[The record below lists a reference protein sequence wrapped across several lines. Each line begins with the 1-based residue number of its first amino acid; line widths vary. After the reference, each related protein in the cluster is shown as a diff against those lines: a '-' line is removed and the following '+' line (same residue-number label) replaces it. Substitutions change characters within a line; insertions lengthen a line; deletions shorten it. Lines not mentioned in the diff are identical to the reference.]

1 MILIQALLLAITANL
16 ASGRVWSPI
25 TWPFCYP
32 LINGTI
38 VGIILGNPLLG
49 LTAGATINLAYIGWI
64 SAGGTMPSNIGIA
77 GVYGT
82 AITVLAGA
90 NPELGITL
98 AIPIGLLGTL
108 LWNLQM
114 TLNSFWVHRLD
125 ANAEKAELNKVFFN
139 AWLFPQLTSL
149 VINGLPAFLLI
160 FFGQSFFTEL
170 LGKIPQSFVN
180 ALSVTG
186 SLLPAVGVAML
197 LNYLGKKRAIPYFII
212 GFFATS
218 YLGLGTMAI
227 AIVGAC
233 IAVLSYFNGRDDEAV
248 SAYEEEPE
256 EEKPELQIQLKRSDL
271 IKHWLIGLGAEVGY
285 NYERMQAS
293 GNILAMVPI
302 IRRLYHDPKDISD
315 AMKRYLVFFNTEP
328 SFIGNVI
335 PGICA
340 SLEEQRANGAD
351 ISDEMINGLRTGL
364 MGPLA
369 GIGDSLAGGVIYPI
383 GISLGCTLALQGN
396 FSGPVIFFL
405 MFTGIMLV
413 LGYNLY
419 FMGYKKGSNAVM
431 ALLGEGGNSLTK
443 LTDAFGILGLMV
455 VGAMGAQN
463 VMVHLSAVINVGATE
478 IVLQNV
484 LDGLVLN
491 LLPFGLIMGTWQL
504 LRKKVS
510 PIVVVSLLMA
520 IGIIGYYL
528 NILGLGA

>member
-1 MILIQALLLAITANL
+1 M
-16 ASGRVWSPI
+16 
-25 TWPFCYP
+25 
-32 LINGTI
+32 
-38 VGIILGNPLLG
+38 
-49 LTAGATINLAYIGWI
+49 
-64 SAGGTMPSNIGIA
+64 
-77 GVYGT
+77 
-82 AITVLAGA
+82 
-90 NPELGITL
+90 
-98 AIPIGLLGTL
+98 
-108 LWNLQM
+108 
-114 TLNSFWVHRLD
+114 
-125 ANAEKAELNKVFFN
+125 
-139 AWLFPQLTSL
+139 LF
-149 VINGLPAFLLI
+149 
-160 FFGQSFFTEL
+160 
-170 LGKIPQSFVN
+170 
-180 ALSVTG
+180 
-186 SLLPAVGVAML
+186 
-197 LNYLGKKRAIPYFII
+197 
-212 GFFATS
+212 
-218 YLGLGTMAI
+218 
-227 AIVGAC
+227 
-233 IAVLSYFNGRDDEAV
+233 
-248 SAYEEEPE
+248 
-256 EEKPELQIQLKRSDL
+256 RS
-271 IKHWLIGLGAEVGY
+271 
-285 NYERMQAS
+285 
-293 GNILAMVPI
+293 PI

-478 IVLQNV
+478 VVLQNV

-504 LRKKVS
+504 LKKKVS
-510 PIVVVSLLMA
+510 PIVVVLLLMA

-528 NILGLGA
+528 NILGLGV